1 METNL
6 SAGKKVHNLANVY
19 TIIEGIPIA
28 LPQDA
33 KYVCQDKRGCW
44 FYCAR
49 RPRVK
54 DGDWTPNKHPIQL
67 QTETGRLSTQVL
79 ITDPKESWKSSLQ
92 TTIKKAHLP
101 IQH

>member
-1 METNL
+1 MQQNL
-6 SAGKKVHNLANVY
+6 SAQENSRNLANVY
-19 TIIEGIPIA
+19 TIIDGIPIA

-49 RPRVK
+49 RPRIK

-67 QTETGRLSTQVL
+67 QTASGQLTSRVL
-79 ITDPKESWKSSLQ
+79 ITDPKGPWKKTLQ
-92 TTIKKAHLP
+92 TTIKKAQLP